1 MADINKA
8 LQTVVGRQLG
18 ATGLTD
24 YTIGTVSKESPL
36 EIKINERITLPNSM
50 ILLTEV
56 VIEKKLNLS
65 HFHEV
70 QDSTEIED
78 NHKHNISLD
87 TKTST
92 DTTITIQ
99 EGLKEGEKVLLL
111 SVAAGQ
117 KFVVISKLRNANKVT
132 IDKENNWVWG

>member
-8 LQTVVGRQLG
+8 LQMVVGRQLG

-65 HFHEV
+65 HFHQI
-70 QDSTEIED
+70 QDSTKIED
-78 NHKHNISLD
+78 DHKHDISLD

-117 KFVVISKLRNANKVT
+117 KFVVISKLRTSNKVT